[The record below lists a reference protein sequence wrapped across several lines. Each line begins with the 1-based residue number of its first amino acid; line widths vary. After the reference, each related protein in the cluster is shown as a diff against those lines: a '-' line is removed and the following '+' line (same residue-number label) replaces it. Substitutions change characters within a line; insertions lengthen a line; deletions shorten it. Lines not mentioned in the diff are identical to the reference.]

1 MKELPPI
8 LNGTAE
14 QQLQQ
19 LREYLMRLA
28 MTTEEERIEQP
39 KEQKV
44 EKQTVVKAAAFGAA
58 QLAKVFPVGAVY
70 ISTVATNPAD
80 LFGFGTWQQIKDTF
94 LLAAGDSYAAG
105 ATGGEAEHT
114 LTVDEMPRHEHSRI
128 DYVGNDGWT
137 IGDGT
142 GIGGTQTDAYSYKF
156 SGTQVASGA
165 LSHFATNYAG
175 GSQPH
180 NNMPPYLAVYVW
192 QRIS

>member
-39 KEQKV
+39 KEQKA
-44 EKQTVVKAAAFGAA
+44 EKQTVVKAAAFGTA

-80 LFGFGTWQQIKDTF
+80 LFGFGTWQQIKDSF
-94 LLAAGDSYAAG
+94 LLAAGDSYTAG
-105 ATGGEAEHT
+105 ATGGEAKHT
-114 LTVDEMPRHEHSRI
+114 LTVDEMPSHEGHMPFNTGAGWGDAGEDTYYMPTSSVIKYSTSRP
-128 DYVGNDGWT
+128 YVVRAGNEVVPRGV
-137 IGDGT
+137 
-142 GIGGTQTDAYSYKF
+142 SK
-156 SGTQVASGA
+156 
-165 LSHFATNYAG
+165 G